1 MNIKEKF
8 LEVKTYEEFDKRRE
22 EFRGIDVSDKEIL
35 DHLDSLFPKV
45 DNTDFKNGLIVEVY
59 KEKRVIHWWAL

>member
-45 DNTDFKNGLIVEVY
+45 DNTDFKNGIIVEVY
-59 KEKRVIHWWAL
+59 KEKRVIH